1 MPQSFGAFVSSSG
14 VPPSPLPLQPPTAA
28 VMMLAEQALLKS
40 KVGGQ
45 SDGAQV
51 SGAVKNALLKSKS
64 RYEEVVVLEASI
76 REIHKMFDDFA
87 LMVEEQSELLD
98 NIEFQT
104 KMAGN
109 YVGDGMR
116 HAEELIRLTRKVRK
130 KRCCVII
137 IVLTLL
143 VLAVFFFKIV

>member
-104 KMAGN
+104 
-109 YVGDGMR
+109 YS
-116 HAEELIRLTRKVRK
+116 
-130 KRCCVII
+130 
-137 IVLTLL
+137 
-143 VLAVFFFKIV
+143 